1 MTLKVMS
8 GNSAQS
14 YAALLARVQVVA
26 AYPITPQTS
35 IVEKL
40 ADFVASGELPAQ
52 YVKVE
57 SEHSAMQVCVSASA
71 LGARTYT
78 ATSSQ
83 GLLLMHELLHWAAGM
98 RAPIV
103 MGVVNRAVAPP
114 WNLGADH
121 TDTMSQRDTGWIQFY
136 AESNQEVLDT
146 VLQAYRLAEDPAVR
160 LPVMVTEDAFYLSH
174 TVEPVEVPDPEV
186 VDRFLPARDAR
197 AVLVPGVPARLG
209 SFTGPDHY
217 VEFRH
222 DVALA
227 MDRVLP
233 TFRQVEKDYEAL
245 TGRSHGGPVPLYRVD
260 DADTVLVT
268 MGTMTTTARTVVDEM
283 RAEGHKVGL
292 AKLRMFR
299 PFPATEFRDL
309 AGRVDRIGVVDR
321 SYTFGAAGPAAT
333 EVSAAL
339 YSGSHHPALSNFLV
353 GIGGREVTPAHIR
366 AIFDRLLAGEG
377 PATRWMDL
385 PQSVKDV
392 GEQPAT
398 VWTDLPESV
407 EEVIHG

>member
-1 MTLKVMS
+1 MALQVLS
-8 GNSAQS
+8 GNYAQS
-14 YAALLARVQVVA
+14 YAAMLARVQVVS

-57 SEHSAMQVCVSASA
+57 SEHSALQVCISASA

-83 GLLLMHELLHWAAGM
+83 GLLLMHELLHWASGM

-114 WNLGADH
+114 WNIGADH

-146 VLQAYRLAEDPAVR
+146 VLQAFRLAEHPDVR

-174 TVEPVEVPDPEV
+174 TVEPLDVPAQSV
-186 VDRFLPARDAR
+186 VNAFLPPREGHAI
-197 AVLVPGVPARLG
+197 LVPGETGRLG

-217 VEFRH
+217 VDFRRRES
-222 DVALA
+222 DA
-227 MDRVLP
+227 MQRVLP
-233 TFRQVEKDYEAL
+233 TLVGVEEEYRRA
-245 TGRSHGGPVPLYRVD
+245 TGRHHGGPLPTYRTD
-260 DADTVLVT
+260 DADAILVT
-268 MGTMTTTARTVVDEM
+268 MGTMTTTARGVVDAL
-283 RAEGHKVGL
+283 RAIGQKVGL
-292 AKLRMFR
+292 AKLRLFR
-299 PFPATEFRDL
+299 PFPDEEVRQRIGCA
-309 AGRVDRIGVVDR
+309 DRIGVVDR
-321 SYTFGAAGPAAT
+321 SYTFGRIGPAAT

-339 YSGSHHPALSNFLV
+339 YSGTQRPALTSFLA
-353 GIGGREVTPAHIR
+353 GIGGRDVTPNEVR
-366 AIFDRLLAGEG
+366 AMFATLLSGAPASTHWEDLEEGEV
-377 PATRWMDL
+377 P
-385 PQSVKDV
+385 V
-392 GEQPAT
+392 
-398 VWTDLPESV
+398 
-407 EEVIHG
+407 HG